1 MFKAILSSFGV
12 VGLIVAILVAIF
24 LLPFLSI
31 WAFNTLFPALLI
43 PYTLET
49 WAATILVG
57 AFFRNSK

>member
-1 MFKAILSSFGV
+1 MFKAILSSFGL
-12 VGLIVAILVAIF
+12 VGLVVAILVAIV

-31 WAFNTLFPALLI
+31 WAFNVLFPALLI

-57 AFFRNSK
+57 AFFRSSK